1 MPEFRIGK
9 RFTFEAGH
17 CLPTLPEGHKCRRL
31 HGHSY
36 TVEVVLA
43 SGQLVGPGFVAD
55 FGDLAPLRGYID
67 GTLDHRYLN
76 DVLDAEPT
84 CEVIAAHLAAWYL
97 EHLAAA
103 VPGRLHAV
111 RVWETATCW
120 AEYVLDAA

>member
-17 CLPTLPEGHKCRRL
+17 SLPSLPEGHKCRGL

-43 SGQLVGPGFVAD
+43 SGQLTGPGFVAD
-55 FGDLAPLRGYID
+55 FADLSPMRGYID

-76 DVLDAEPT
+76 EVLDVEPT
-84 CEVIAAHLAAWYL
+84 CEAIAAHLAGWYL
-97 EHLAAA
+97 EHLAAT

-111 RVWETATCW
+111 RVWETATGW
-120 AEYVLDAA
+120 AEYLPDAA